1 MDDPGTRIDRLDAAG
16 DTPGFRADA
25 MLPAQFFSARRG
37 AAAVEPVMRLM
48 SAILIDAVRCFQH
61 NFVAPDRH
69 QRLEFREAQSWI
81 FDDQGTGPFSFE
93 AVCDTLGIGPHRLRD
108 WIVRW
113 EKDWN
118 SGDKQRMI
126 RRPPVNPAGR
136 RRSRGR
142 RVVPAAGST
151 KRVQG
156 LSR

>member
-1 MDDPGTRIDRLDAAG
+1 MNDPGTRIDQLDATG
-16 DTPGFRADA
+16 DEPSFHADA
-25 MLPAQFFSARRG
+25 MLPAQFFPARRG
-37 AAAVEPVMRLM
+37 TAAVEPVMRLM
-48 SAILIDAVRCFQH
+48 SAILIDAVRCYQH
-61 NFVAPDRH
+61 NFPAPNRH

-81 FDDQGTGPFSFE
+81 FDDQGNGPFSFE
-93 AVCDTLGIGPHRLRD
+93 AVCDALEIVPRRLRD

-113 EKDWN
+113 ERDWN

-151 KRVQG
+151 KRAQG